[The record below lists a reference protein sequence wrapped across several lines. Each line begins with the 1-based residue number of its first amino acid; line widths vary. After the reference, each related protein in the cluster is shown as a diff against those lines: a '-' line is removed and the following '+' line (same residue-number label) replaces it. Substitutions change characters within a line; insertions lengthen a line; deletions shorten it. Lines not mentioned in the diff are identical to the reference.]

1 VRETPAATSLMSVGE
16 IRDELVRRVR
26 ERCADAPQ
34 HDDLTFVVMK
44 VK

>member
-1 VRETPAATSLMSVGE
+1 VAATAHLSAPE
-16 IRDELVRRVR
+16 IRDEIARRVK
-26 ERCADAPQ
+26 EWIAGAPQ